1 MTSGSL
7 SRYEPMEP
15 PEPRAAQAPVSE
27 RSRGVAL
34 ALAVVGGLFGVHRF
48 YAGRIQSGIGMCV
61 TFGGMGIWYVCD
73 IIVGAAGDFRDGDGR
88 RVARW
93 EVSDAVRDAVIRPS
107 SSERRVSDLEDRM
120 LGLESQVGELAE
132 RLDFAERL
140 LAQAR
145 ERGTLPKG

>member
-1 MTSGSL
+1 MSSGSL
-7 SRYEPMEP
+7 SRYEPM
-15 PEPRAAQAPVSE
+15 SE

-34 ALAVVGGLFGVHRF
+34 GLALVGGLFGLHRF
-48 YAGRIQSGIGMCV
+48 YTGRIQSGIWMCL
-61 TFGGMGIWYVCD
+61 TLGGMGIWYLYDV
-73 IIVGAAGDFRDGDGR
+73 VVVAAGDFRDGEGR

-93 EVSDAVRDAVIRPS
+93 EVSDAALAPEA
-107 SSERRVSDLEDRM
+107 SERRVSDLEDRM

-145 ERGTLPKG
+145 ERGSIPKG

>member
-1 MTSGSL
+1 MTSGSP
-7 SRYEPMEP
+7 SRYEPVEP
-15 PEPRAAQAPVSE
+15 PELYAGRAPVSE

-34 ALAVVGGLFGVHRF
+34 GLAVLGGPFGLHRF
-48 YAGRIQSGIGMCV
+48 YAGRTQSGIWMCL
-61 TFGGMGIWYVCD
+61 TLGGMGIWYLYD
-73 IIVGAAGDFRDGDGR
+73 IIVVAAGDFRDGDGR

-93 EVSDAVRDAVIRPS
+93 EVSDAVTGPS
-107 SSERRVSDLEDRM
+107 APERRVSDLEDRM

-145 ERGTLPKG
+145 ERGSLPKS

>member
-15 PEPRAAQAPVSE
+15 PEPRPARTPVSE
-27 RSRGVAL
+27 RSRGL
-34 ALAVVGGLFGVHRF
+34 ALGLALVGGMFGLHRF
-48 YAGRIQSGIGMCV
+48 YTGRAQSGIWMCL
-61 TFGGMGIWYVCD
+61 TLGGMGIWYLYDV
-73 IIVGAAGDFRDGDGR
+73 VVVAAGDFHDGDGR

-93 EVSDAVRDAVIRPS
+93 DVSDAAIGPGA
-107 SSERRVSDLEDRM
+107 SEGRVSDLEDRM

-145 ERGTLPKG
+145 ERGSLPKS

>member
-1 MTSGSL
+1 VTSGSL
-7 SRYEPMEP
+7 SRYQPEEP
-15 PEPRAAQAPVSE
+15 PEPRAARPLLSE

-34 ALAVVGGLFGVHRF
+34 GLSVVGGLFGLHRF
-48 YAGRIQSGIGMCV
+48 YVGRVQSGIWMCL
-61 TFGGMGIWYVCD
+61 TMGGLGIWYVCD
-73 IIVGAAGDFRDGDGR
+73 IIVVAAGDFRDSDGR

-93 EVSDAVRDAVIRPS
+93 EVSDDVVDRVTGTS

-145 ERGTLPKG
+145 ERGSLPKA

>member
-1 MTSGSL
+1 MTSGPL
-7 SRYEPMEP
+7 SHYEPPEP
-15 PEPRAAQAPVSE
+15 PEPRGARTEVSE

-34 ALAVVGGLFGVHRF
+34 GLAIVGGLFGVHRF
-48 YAGRIQSGIGMCV
+48 YAGRIQSGIWMCV

-73 IIVGAAGDFRDGDGR
+73 IIVVAAGDFHDGDGR

-93 EVSDAVRDAVIRPS
+93 EVSDAVRDAVTGPNA
-107 SSERRVSDLEDRM
+107 SERRVSDLEDRM

-145 ERGTLPKG
+145 ERGSLPKA

>member
-1 MTSGSL
+1 MTSGSV
-7 SRYEPMEP
+7 SRYESLGP
-15 PEPRAAQAPVSE
+15 PEPGAARPPVSE

-34 ALAVVGGLFGVHRF
+34 ALAVVGGWFGLHRF
-48 YAGRIQSGIGMCV
+48 YAGRTQSGIWMCL
-61 TFGGMGIWYVCD
+61 TFGGMGIWYLYD
-73 IIVGAAGDFRDGDGR
+73 IVIVAAGDFHDGDGH

-93 EVSDAVRDAVIRPS
+93 EVSDTIVGTGA
-107 SSERRVSDLEDRM
+107 SERRVSDLEDRM

-145 ERGTLPKG
+145 ERGSLPKA

>member
-1 MTSGSL
+1 M
-7 SRYEPMEP
+7 
-15 PEPRAAQAPVSE
+15 SE

-34 ALAVVGGLFGVHRF
+34 GLAIVGGLFGVHRF
-48 YAGRIQSGIGMCV
+48 YAGRIQSGIWMCV

-73 IIVGAAGDFRDGDGR
+73 IIVVAAGDFRDGDGR

-93 EVSDAVRDAVIRPS
+93 EVSDAVRDAVTGPNAP
-107 SSERRVSDLEDRM
+107 ERRVSDLEDRM

-145 ERGTLPKG
+145 ERGSLPKA

>member
-15 PEPRAAQAPVSE
+15 PEPRPARPPVSE
-27 RSRGVAL
+27 RSRGL
-34 ALAVVGGLFGVHRF
+34 ALGLALVGGMFGLHRF
-48 YAGRIQSGIGMCV
+48 YTGRTQSGIWMCL
-61 TFGGMGIWYVCD
+61 TLGGMGIWYLYD
-73 IIVGAAGDFRDGDGR
+73 IIVVAAGDFRDGDGR

-93 EVSDAVRDAVIRPS
+93 EVSDAVVDAVIGPS

>member
-1 MTSGSL
+1 MTSGSA
-7 SRYEPMEP
+7 SRYEPLEP
-15 PEPRAAQAPVSE
+15 PEPGAGRAPLSE

-34 ALAVVGGLFGVHRF
+34 GLAVLGGPFGLHRF
-48 YAGRIQSGIGMCV
+48 YVGRTQSGIWMCL
-61 TFGGMGIWYVCD
+61 TLGGLGIWYLYDVVV
-73 IIVGAAGDFRDGDGR
+73 IAAGDFRDADGR

-93 EVSDAVRDAVIRPS
+93 DVSETIAGLPA
-107 SSERRVSDLEDRM
+107 SERRVSDLEDRM

-145 ERGTLPKG
+145 ERGSLPKT

>member
-1 MTSGSL
+1 
-7 SRYEPMEP
+7 
-15 PEPRAAQAPVSE
+15 VSE

-34 ALAVVGGLFGVHRF
+34 GLAIVGGLFGVHRF
-48 YAGRIQSGIGMCV
+48 YAGRIQSGIWMCV

-73 IIVGAAGDFRDGDGR
+73 IIVVAAGDFRDGDGR

-93 EVSDAVRDAVIRPS
+93 EVSDAVRDAVTGPNA
-107 SSERRVSDLEDRM
+107 SERRVSDVEDRL

-145 ERGTLPKG
+145 ERGSLPKA